1 MGLNDLNENRM
12 SDAKK
17 KKTEAM
23 DLNMYML
30 SNAIYIHKYTYEN
43 IVYGII
49 VLCV

>member
-17 KKTEAM
+17 TEAM

-30 SNAIYIHKYTYEN
+30 FKAICIHKYRYEN

-49 VLCV
+49 VLCVW